1 MPKIQIFIPAYN
13 AARFIGQT
21 IESALAQDVADL
33 EIVVLDNASSDD
45 TVTVVAR
52 YADRGVRCIRNEVNI
67 GAIGNH
73 NRALD
78 MATAEFVKLLS
89 ADDVL
94 LPGTLAKQVAALDR
108 HPDVGVVSCNCIVT
122 DNELQPKGETRYLP
136 GHQDGA
142 VAIAQCASK
151 IANLLGAPS
160 NTLLRRTA
168 IQGARFDAKRKWL
181 GDLDFVCQ
189 VLTRSNFF
197 NIDEPGFLYRRHDAT
212 DSLLSCPLPIRLQD
226 EFWFASKYGGGMA
239 PRARILYRAG
249 RALAKS
255 NPVLRHVVR

>member
-1 MPKIQIFIPAYN
+1 MSKIEIFIPAYN

-21 IESALAQDVADL
+21 IESALAQEVADL
-33 EIVVLDNASSDD
+33 AIVVLDNASTDD
-45 TVTVVAR
+45 TVAVVTR
-52 YADRGVRCIRNEVNI
+52 YADRGVRCVRNEVNI

-73 NRALD
+73 NRALEL
-78 MATAEFVKLLS
+78 ATAEYVKLLS

-94 LPGTLAKQVAALDR
+94 LPGTLAKQMAVLDR

-122 DNELQPKGETRYLP
+122 DNELQPRGETRYLP
-136 GHQDGA
+136 GYQNGTA
-142 VAIAQCASK
+142 AIAQCANK

-160 NTLLRRTA
+160 NTLLRRAT

-189 VLTRSNFF
+189 VLLRSDFF

-212 DSLLSCPLPIRLQD
+212 DSLLSCPLSIRLQD
-226 EFWFASKYGGGMA
+226 EFWFARKYGGGVT

-255 NPVLRHVVR
+255 NPVFRHVIR